1 MGRKVIPQHNNARS
15 HTALLTLEKIENVG
29 WEVLPHPPY
38 SPDLAP
44 SDYHFFDFVKNQMR
58 GQHYE
63 TNEALQTAVCQCLWA
78 AGTEFYRKGIFRLPE
93 RWEKCVQ
100 RNGDYVEK

>member
-1 MGRKVIPQHNNARS
+1 M
-15 HTALLTLEKIENVG
+15 
-29 WEVLPHPPY
+29 
-38 SPDLAP
+38 
-44 SDYHFFDFVKNQMR
+44 NQIW

-63 TNEALQTAVCQCLWA
+63 TLQAPVRQCLWA
-78 AGTEFYRKGIFRLPE
+78 AGTEFYRKGMFKLAE